1 MSNDFYKKPSFIASG
16 VIILSCLFLSLFKVA
31 FFSNTVS
38 VSSFQTITKGASFS
52 ESRAGLSAEQ
62 SARRAEGFWKGAE
75 AAGIGIID
83 NLSILMVVFAG
94 AIMFAA
100 WKGNNGIL
108 NEQNIRIAK
117 ISLLVL
123 SAFFVV
129 RYAIGLGITGGGDV
143 VSVGTGLW
151 LTLLA
156 SIFIFFEDKIM
167 AAVNANMKK

>member
-16 VIILSCLFLSLFKVA
+16 IIVLSCLFLSLFKVT
-31 FFSNTVS
+31 FFRSTVS

-52 ESRAGLSAEQ
+52 GDDSVSPERAAKKAEY
-62 SARRAEGFWKGAE
+62 FWKQAE
-75 AAGIGIID
+75 TAGFGIID
-83 NLSILMVVFAG
+83 NLSILMFVLAG
-94 AIMFAA
+94 ALMFAA

-123 SAFFVV
+123 SVFFVV
-129 RYAIGLGITGGGDV
+129 RYGIGLGITGGGEA
-143 VSVGTGLW
+143 VSIGTGLW
-151 LTLLA
+151 FTLLA